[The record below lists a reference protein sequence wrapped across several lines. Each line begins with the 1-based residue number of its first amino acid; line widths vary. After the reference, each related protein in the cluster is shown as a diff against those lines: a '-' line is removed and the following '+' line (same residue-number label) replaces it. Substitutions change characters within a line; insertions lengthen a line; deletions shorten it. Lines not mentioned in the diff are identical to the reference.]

1 MIARLKGS
9 PESRNDGERNTSRTN
24 EVTLSSTRFVN
35 GAIKTAPTMS
45 VLKQVRP
52 KRRTFSQGNFSGG
65 AASNENSA
73 GGVNVL
79 SMKQLQLLLQRLQ
92 ILAGLEPHSFSWRDV
107 DLRAGARIAA
117 DAGLARFYREDAEA
131 TQLNP
136 IVGFE
141 CILHAV
147 EDRIDSLFRFGLA
160 NTRPFD
166 DLIHKIEF
174 DHWRLRLT
182 ILFLLSL
189 LQPYSYHPYGEIRN
203 VN

>member
-1 MIARLKGS
+1 
-9 PESRNDGERNTSRTN
+9 
-24 EVTLSSTRFVN
+24 
-35 GAIKTAPTMS
+35 MS
-45 VLKQVRP
+45 VLRHVSP
-52 KRRTFSQGNFSGG
+52 KRRTLSQGNLSGG

-79 SMKQLQLLLQRLQ
+79 SMKQLQLLLERLQ
-92 ILAGLEPHSFSWRDV
+92 ILAGFEPYGFSWRDV
-107 DLRAGARIAA
+107 HFRTGARITP
-117 DAGLARFYREDAEA
+117 DTGFPRLYREDAEA
-131 TQLNP
+131 SQLNP

-160 NTRPFD
+160 NTRPLD

-182 ILFLLSL
+182 IVYLLSL
-189 LQPYSYHPYGEIRN
+189 LQPYSYHPSGEIRN

>member
-1 MIARLKGS
+1 MATLNGS
-9 PESRNDGERNTSRTN
+9 PESSNDGAWMMSRRNA
-24 EVTLSSTRFVN
+24 VMLSSARLVN
-35 GAIKTAPTMS
+35 GAIKTVPTMS

-52 KRRTFSQGNFSGG
+52 KRRPFSQGNFSGG

-92 ILAGLEPHSFSWRDV
+92 ILAGLEAYGFSRRDIYFGSGPRV
-107 DLRAGARIAA
+107 TA
-117 DAGLARFYREDAEA
+117 DTGLARFYREDAEA
-131 TQLNP
+131 PQLNP
-136 IVGFE
+136 IVRFE
-141 CILHAV
+141 CIFHTV
-147 EDRIDSLFRFGLA
+147 EECVDSLFRFGLA

-182 ILFLLSL
+182 ILYLLSL
-189 LQPYSYHPYGEIRN
+189 LQTYSYHPYGEIRN